1 MYVIHS
7 NNNKASRIYFLK
19 YDLLDEII
27 EAVTVTMKHH
37 TSTHMSL
44 LGDNNINIYTIFSIL
59 SFPQKTKTR
68 INKNYLLNQIDKQMP
83 CVTLW
88 A

>member
-1 MYVIHS
+1 MIYMYVIHS
-7 NNNKASRIYFLK
+7 NNNNKASRVYFLK

-37 TSTHMSL
+37 KTTH
-44 LGDNNINIYTIFSIL
+44 INW
-59 SFPQKTKTR
+59 SFLKSK
-68 INKNYLLNQIDKQMP
+68 MP
-83 CVTLW
+83 GVS